1 MGSLFGTPK
10 YTESESEKQ
19 LRLDREKKMKA
30 EQEEKERLEAEEK
43 KRKSRFAKGVIGM
56 RSLFSRAGGR
66 GFYSEGK
73 EIE

>member
-1 MGSLFGTPK
+1 MGNLFGTPK

-19 LRLDREKKMKA
+19 LRLDREKRIKE
-30 EQEEKERLEAEEK
+30 EQEEKARLEALEEK
-43 KRKSRFAKGVIGM
+43 RKKRMAKGVIGM

-66 GFYSEGK
+66 GFYAEGK

>member
-1 MGSLFGTPK
+1 MGNLFGSTK

-19 LRLDREKKMKA
+19 LRLDREKKLADEKA
-30 EQEEKERLEAEEK
+30 EQERLAAEEE
-43 KRKSRFAKGVIGM
+43 KRKKRFAKGMIGM

-66 GFYSEGK
+66 GFYAEGK

>member
-1 MGSLFGTPK
+1 MGNLFSTPK

-19 LRLDREKKMKA
+19 LRLDREERIKV
-30 EQEEKERLEAEEK
+30 EKEEQADLEAKEAKRK
-43 KRKSRFAKGVIGM
+43 KRMAKGVIGM

-66 GFYSEGK
+66 GFYAEGK

>member
-1 MGSLFGTPK
+1 MGNLFSTPK

-19 LRLDREKKMKA
+19 LRLDREERIKVEKE
-30 EQEEKERLEAEEK
+30 EQEDIQAKETKRK
-43 KRKSRFAKGVIGM
+43 KRMAKGVIGM

-66 GFYSEGK
+66 GFYAEGK

>member
-1 MGSLFGTPK
+1 MGNLFRTPK

-19 LRLDREKKMKA
+19 LRLDREERVKQ
-30 EQEEKERLEAEEK
+30 EQEEQADLEAKEANRK
-43 KRKSRFAKGVIGM
+43 KRMAKGVIGM

-66 GFYSEGK
+66 GFYAEGK